1 MCSTKNFLSMLHV
14 WLITCWKWWIFT
26 FPAEYINS
34 TLGHSS
40 NQIFLD
46 PIIFSGCQIISQL
59 LAVKKTKPK
68 KSPICVYSRWK
79 KMCAIAH
86 IGNTSAKTILFLI
99 YSIRTRTRS
108 RTWTR
113 ARTWTRKG
121 MVTAELSTGRMHDP
135 QVGSG
140 RVTILLDFG
149 GSGRPGRV
157 STSDLSVFYWLFL
170 GTWIDMNLRILHSD
184 WLIFIDIQYIIII

>member
-40 NQIFLD
+40 NQFFLD
-46 PIIFSGCQIISQL
+46 PITFSGCQVISQL
-59 LAVKKTKPK
+59 LTVKKTKPK

-79 KMCAIAH
+79 KMCTIAH
-86 IGNTSAKTILFLI
+86 IGNTSAKTILFFI
-99 YSIRTRTRS
+99 YSIRTQTRS

-113 ARTWTRKG
+113 ARTWTQAWSRQSCPRVG
-121 MVTAELSTGRMHDP
+121 WTR
-135 QVGSG
+135 GSG
-140 RVTILLDFG
+140 RV
-149 GSGRPGRV
+149 GSGHDFAGFWRVGSGRV
-157 STSDLSVFYWLFL
+157 STSDLLVFYWLFL

-184 WLIFIDIQYIIII
+184 WLIFIDI